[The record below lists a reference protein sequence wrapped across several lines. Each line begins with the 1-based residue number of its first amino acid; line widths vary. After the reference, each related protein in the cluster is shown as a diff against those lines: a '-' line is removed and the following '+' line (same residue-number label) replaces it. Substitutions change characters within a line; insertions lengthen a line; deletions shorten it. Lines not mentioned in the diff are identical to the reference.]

1 MTITMSAKNQV
12 TIPTRIAK
20 AIGVGKGS
28 MFDVRLKQGKIELVP
43 VEVVEKVFSKDEYKK
58 MDFLC
63 KKERRTAKPVTDE
76 LIDSF

>member
-1 MTITMSAKNQV
+1 MTVTMSAKNQV

-28 MFDVRLKQGKIELVP
+28 MFEVRLKPGKIELVP
-43 VEVVEKVFSKDEYKK
+43 VEVVEKVFSDDEYKK
-58 MDFLC
+58 MDLLC
-63 KKERRTAKPVTDE
+63 KKERLSAKPVTEE